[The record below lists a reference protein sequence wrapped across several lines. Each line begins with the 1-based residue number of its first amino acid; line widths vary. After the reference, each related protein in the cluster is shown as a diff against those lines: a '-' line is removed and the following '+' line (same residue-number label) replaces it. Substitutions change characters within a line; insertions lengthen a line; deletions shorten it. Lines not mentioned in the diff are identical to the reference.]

1 MQGTLDLFK
10 LKLSPDNTMFFNNIT
25 EQTNFFDSKVAL
37 SIPNISFNGSRPFRL
52 SANYLDTTFNN
63 YTYCRYK
70 FGSKIV
76 YAFIDNITYINDN
89 VCELEVSI
97 DFLQTFMFDIFG
109 GVAKS
114 NVSNKTLKDSFF
126 NVYKPFTNKMTPSD
140 FNSYLLKRLNKSVT
154 DTRIGGFILLNVDP
168 NIMNKAGETSG
179 TNFML
184 YGLYDNGVP
193 TSAMC
198 LALPIEYNL
207 ETNTITASQFYK
219 LGSASSEVMC
229 AGGDNLFNFLD
240 AYASYVVDGCIG
252 ITFDQLL
259 PNLYFNADDSIIY
272 DTTNMQLVNLPD
284 VTLKVPYLCIKNNSI
299 ANTWSIDL
307 SDYLEDIPLPL
318 RRNPYVY
325 IRVGNDSE
333 SIELNLLDFYND
345 SPVTETMILEIEQFT
360 SCLYPFQTNLKFK
373 YNGREITD
381 RNAMFNIVATDPVPF
396 SISAWQ
402 EYYSNNRATVNDG
415 LETQQKF
422 QSAQLRNNLGTGLVN
437 AGIDTIVGGVSWTK
451 KLGQLS
457 ARSFKSQQNLF
468 NAGVSGVTGFL
479 GAMTNYA
486 NGKLEMAK
494 DKALQQIGW
503 NDVKSSPSAF
513 SNITSNLSSKYRNGT
528 QGIEVDIYI
537 AKNIEDIK
545 AYHKQYGYVI
555 NIMQSSPL
563 NDIHN
568 HTVFDFISFN
578 EITLGLLLP
587 QNMVS
592 LIEEQLE
599 SGVRFWYDYDN
610 FLNYDIANN
619 EYTNTGGA

>member
-70 FGSKIV
+70 FGSKTV
-76 YAFIDNITYINDN
+76 YAFIDNITYTNDN

-140 FNSYLLKRLNKSVT
+140 FNSYLLKRLNKSIT

-179 TNFML
+179 TNFVM

-198 LALPIEYNL
+198 LALPVEYNL
-207 ETNTITASQFYK
+207 ETNTINAPQLYK
-219 LGSASSEVMC
+219 LGSASSESGC
-229 AGGDNLFNFLD
+229 AGGGNLFNFLD
-240 AYASYVVDGCIG
+240 AYASYIVDGCIG

-259 PNLYFNADDSIIY
+259 PDLYFNADDSIHY
-272 DTTNMQLVNLPD
+272 DTTNMQLVKLPD
-284 VTLKVPYLCIKNNSI
+284 VSLDVPYLCIKNNSI
-299 ANTWSIDL
+299 ANNWSIDL

-402 EYYSNNRATVNDG
+402 EYYSNNKATVNDG
-415 LETQQKF
+415 LETQQKY

-468 NAGVSGVTGFL
+468 NAGVSGTTGFL

-599 SGVRFWYDYDN
+599 SGIRFWYDYNN

-619 EYTNTGGA
+619 DYTGGV

>member
-70 FGSKIV
+70 FGSKTV
-76 YAFIDNITYINDN
+76 YAFIDNITYTNDN

-140 FNSYLLKRLNKSVT
+140 FNSYLLKRLNKSIT

-179 TNFML
+179 TNFVM

-198 LALPIEYNL
+198 LALPVEYNL
-207 ETNTITASQFYK
+207 ETNTINAPQLYK
-219 LGSASSEVMC
+219 LGSASSESGC
-229 AGGDNLFNFLD
+229 AGGGNLFNFLD
-240 AYASYVVDGCIG
+240 AYASYIVDGCIG

-259 PNLYFNADDSIIY
+259 PDLYFNADDSIHY
-272 DTTNMQLVNLPD
+272 DTTNMQLVKLPD
-284 VTLKVPYLCIKNNSI
+284 VSLDVPYLCIKNNSI
-299 ANTWSIDL
+299 ANNWSIDL

-402 EYYSNNRATVNDG
+402 EYYSNNKATVNDG
-415 LETQQKF
+415 LETQQKY

-468 NAGVSGVTGFL
+468 NAGVSGTTGFL

-599 SGVRFWYDYDN
+599 SGIRFWYDYDN

-619 EYTNTGGA
+619 DYTGGV

>member
-70 FGSKIV
+70 FGSKTV
-76 YAFIDNITYINDN
+76 YAFIDNITYTNDN

-140 FNSYLLKRLNKSVT
+140 FNSSLLKRLNKSIT
-154 DTRIGGFILLNVDP
+154 NTRIGGFILLNVDP

-179 TNFML
+179 TNFVM

-198 LALPIEYNL
+198 LALPVEYNL
-207 ETNTITASQFYK
+207 ETNTINTPQLYK
-219 LGSASSEVMC
+219 LGSASSELSC
-229 AGGDNLFNFLD
+229 AGGGNLFNFLD
-240 AYASYVVDGCIG
+240 AYASYIVDGCIG

-259 PNLYFNADDSIIY
+259 PDLYFNADDSIHY
-272 DTTNMQLVNLPD
+272 DTTNMQLVKLPD
-284 VTLKVPYLCIKNNSI
+284 VSLDVPYLCIKNNSI
-299 ANTWSIDL
+299 ANNWSIDL

-402 EYYSNNRATVNDG
+402 EYYSNNKATVNDG
-415 LETQQKF
+415 LETQQKY

-468 NAGVSGVTGFL
+468 NAGVSGTTGFL

-599 SGVRFWYDYDN
+599 SGIRFWYDYNN

-619 EYTNTGGA
+619 DYTGGV

>member
-70 FGSKIV
+70 FGSKTV
-76 YAFIDNITYINDN
+76 YAFIDNITYTNDN

-140 FNSYLLKRLNKSVT
+140 FNSYLLKRLNKSIT

-179 TNFML
+179 TNFAL
-184 YGLYDNGVP
+184 YGLDDNGVP

-198 LALPIEYNL
+198 LALPVEYNL
-207 ETNTITASQFYK
+207 ETNTINTPQFYK

-229 AGGDNLFNFLD
+229 AGGGNLFNFLD

-259 PNLYFNADDSIIY
+259 PDLYFNADDSIMY
-272 DTTNMQLVNLPD
+272 DTTNMELVHLPD
-284 VTLKVPYLCIKNNSI
+284 VTLDIPYLCIKNNST

-345 SPVTETMILEIEQFT
+345 SPVTESMILEIEQFT

-381 RNAMFNIVATDPVPF
+381 RNALFNIVATDPVPF

-415 LETQQKF
+415 LETQQKY

-468 NAGVSGVTGFL
+468 NAGVSGTTGFL

-599 SGVRFWYDYDN
+599 SGVRFWYDYNN

-619 EYTNTGGA
+619 DYTGGV

>member
-70 FGSKIV
+70 FGSKTV
-76 YAFIDNITYINDN
+76 YAFIDNITYTNDN

-140 FNSYLLKRLNKSVT
+140 FNSYLLKRLNKSIT

-179 TNFML
+179 TNFVM

-198 LALPIEYNL
+198 LALPVEYNL
-207 ETNTITASQFYK
+207 ETNTINAPQLYK
-219 LGSASSEVMC
+219 LGSASSESGC
-229 AGGDNLFNFLD
+229 AGGGNLFNFLD
-240 AYASYVVDGCIG
+240 AYASYIVDGCIG

-259 PNLYFNADDSIIY
+259 PDLYFNADDSIHY
-272 DTTNMQLVNLPD
+272 DTTNMQLVKLPD
-284 VTLKVPYLCIKNNSI
+284 VSLDVSYLCIKNNSI
-299 ANTWSIDL
+299 ANNWSIDL

-402 EYYSNNRATVNDG
+402 EYYSNNKATVNDG
-415 LETQQKF
+415 LETQQKY

-468 NAGVSGVTGFL
+468 NAGVSGTTGFL

-599 SGVRFWYDYDN
+599 SGIRFWYDYDN

-619 EYTNTGGA
+619 DYTGGV

>member
-70 FGSKIV
+70 FGSKTV
-76 YAFIDNITYINDN
+76 YAFIDNITYTNDN

-140 FNSYLLKRLNKSVT
+140 FNSYLLKRLNKSIT

-179 TNFML
+179 TNFVM

-198 LALPIEYNL
+198 LALPVEYNF
-207 ETNTITASQFYK
+207 ETNTINAPQLYK
-219 LGSASSEVMC
+219 LGSASSESGC
-229 AGGDNLFNFLD
+229 AGGGNLFNFLD
-240 AYASYVVDGCIG
+240 AYASYIVDGCIG

-259 PNLYFNADDSIIY
+259 PDLYFNADDSIHY

-284 VTLKVPYLCIKNNSI
+284 VSLDVPYLCIKNNSI
-299 ANTWSIDL
+299 ANNWSIDL

-402 EYYSNNRATVNDG
+402 EYYSNNKATVNDG
-415 LETQQKF
+415 LETQQKY

-468 NAGVSGVTGFL
+468 NAGVSGTTGFL

-599 SGVRFWYDYDN
+599 SGIRFWYDYNN

-619 EYTNTGGA
+619 DYTGGV

>member
-70 FGSKIV
+70 FGSKTV
-76 YAFIDNITYINDN
+76 YAFIDNITYTNDN

-140 FNSYLLKRLNKSVT
+140 FNSYLLKRLNKSIT

-179 TNFML
+179 TNFVM

-198 LALPIEYNL
+198 LALPVEYNL
-207 ETNTITASQFYK
+207 ETNTINAPQLYK
-219 LGSASSEVMC
+219 LGSASSESDC
-229 AGGDNLFNFLD
+229 AGGGNLFNFLD
-240 AYASYVVDGCIG
+240 AYASYIVDGCIG

-259 PNLYFNADDSIIY
+259 PDLYFNADDSIHY
-272 DTTNMQLVNLPD
+272 DTTNMQLVKLPD
-284 VTLKVPYLCIKNNSI
+284 VSLDVPYLCIKNNSI
-299 ANTWSIDL
+299 ANNWSIDL

-402 EYYSNNRATVNDG
+402 EYYSNNKATVNDG
-415 LETQQKF
+415 LETQQKY

-468 NAGVSGVTGFL
+468 NAGVSGTTGFL

-599 SGVRFWYDYDN
+599 SGIRFWYDYNN

-619 EYTNTGGA
+619 DYTGGV

>member
-70 FGSKIV
+70 FGSKTV
-76 YAFIDNITYINDN
+76 YAFIDNITYTNDN

-140 FNSYLLKRLNKSVT
+140 FNSYLLKRLNKSIT

-179 TNFML
+179 TNFVM

-198 LALPIEYNL
+198 FALPVEYNL
-207 ETNTITASQFYK
+207 ETNTINAPQLYK
-219 LGSASSEVMC
+219 LGSASSESGC
-229 AGGDNLFNFLD
+229 AGGGNLFNFLD
-240 AYASYVVDGCIG
+240 AYASYIVDGCIG

-259 PNLYFNADDSIIY
+259 PDLYFNADDSIHY
-272 DTTNMQLVNLPD
+272 DTTNMQLVKLPD
-284 VTLKVPYLCIKNNSI
+284 VSLDVPYLCIKNNSI
-299 ANTWSIDL
+299 ANNWSIDL

-402 EYYSNNRATVNDG
+402 EYYSNNKATVNDG
-415 LETQQKF
+415 LETQQKY

-468 NAGVSGVTGFL
+468 NAGVSGTTGFL

-599 SGVRFWYDYDN
+599 SGIRFWYDYDN

-619 EYTNTGGA
+619 DYTGGV

>member
-70 FGSKIV
+70 FGSKTV
-76 YAFIDNITYINDN
+76 YAFIDNITYTNDN

-140 FNSYLLKRLNKSVT
+140 FNSYLLKRLNKSIT

-179 TNFML
+179 TNFVM

-198 LALPIEYNL
+198 LALPVEYNL
-207 ETNTITASQFYK
+207 ETNTINAPQLYK
-219 LGSASSEVMC
+219 LGSASSESGC
-229 AGGDNLFNFLD
+229 AGGGNLFNFLD
-240 AYASYVVDGCIG
+240 AYASYIVDGCIG

-259 PNLYFNADDSIIY
+259 PDLYFNADDSIHY
-272 DTTNMQLVNLPD
+272 DTTNMQLVKLPD
-284 VTLKVPYLCIKNNSI
+284 VSLDVPYLCIKNNSI
-299 ANTWSIDL
+299 ANNWSIDL

-381 RNAMFNIVATDPVPF
+381 RNTMFNIVATDPVPF

-402 EYYSNNRATVNDG
+402 EYYSNNKATVNDG
-415 LETQQKF
+415 LETQQKY

-468 NAGVSGVTGFL
+468 NAGVSGTTGFL

-599 SGVRFWYDYDN
+599 SGIRFWYDYDN

-619 EYTNTGGA
+619 DYTGGV

>member
-10 LKLSPDNTMFFNNIT
+10 LKLSPDNTMFFANT
-25 EQTNFFDSKVAL
+25 TDQQAFFDDNVAL
-37 SIPNISFNGSRPFRL
+37 SIPNISFNGSRPFRF
-52 SANYLDTTFNN
+52 SANYIDATFNN

-70 FGSKIV
+70 FGSKTV
-76 YAFIDNITYINDN
+76 YAFIDNITFLNDN
-89 VCELEVSI
+89 TCEIEVSI
-97 DFLQTFMFDIFG
+97 DLLQTFMVDIFN

-114 NVSNKTLKDSFF
+114 NVSNQTLKDEDF
-126 NVYKPFTNKMTPSD
+126 NVYRPFTNKMTPSD
-140 FNSYLLKRLNKSVT
+140 FNSYLLKRLNKSIT

-179 TNFML
+179 TNFAL
-184 YGLYDNGVP
+184 YGLDDNGVP

-198 LALPIEYNL
+198 LALPVEYNL
-207 ETNTITASQFYK
+207 ETNTINTPQFYK

-229 AGGDNLFNFLD
+229 AGGGNLFNFLD

-259 PNLYFNADDSIIY
+259 PDLYFNADDSIHY
-272 DTTNMQLVNLPD
+272 DTTNMQLVKLPNVSLD
-284 VTLKVPYLCIKNNSI
+284 VPYLCIKNNSI
-299 ANTWSIDL
+299 ANNWSIDL

-381 RNAMFNIVATDPVPF
+381 RNAIFNIVATDPVPF

-402 EYYSNNRATVNDG
+402 EYYSNNKATVNDG
-415 LETQQKF
+415 LETQQKY

-468 NAGVSGVTGFL
+468 TAGVSGATGFL

-555 NIMQSSPL
+555 NRMQSSPL
-563 NDIHN
+563 QNIHK
-568 HTVFDFISFN
+568 HTNFDFISFN

>member
-70 FGSKIV
+70 FGSKTV
-76 YAFIDNITYINDN
+76 YAFIDNITYTNDN

-140 FNSYLLKRLNKSVT
+140 FNSYLLKRLNKSIT

-179 TNFML
+179 TNFVM

-198 LALPIEYNL
+198 LALPVEYNL
-207 ETNTITASQFYK
+207 ETNTINAPQFYK
-219 LGSASSEVMC
+219 LGSASSEISC
-229 AGGDNLFNFLD
+229 AGGGNLFNFLD
-240 AYASYVVDGCIG
+240 AYASYIVDGCIG

-259 PNLYFNADDSIIY
+259 PDLYFNADNSIHY
-272 DTTNMQLVNLPD
+272 DTTNIQLVNLPD
-284 VTLKVPYLCIKNNSI
+284 VSLDVPYLCIKNNSI
-299 ANTWSIDL
+299 ANNWSIDL

-402 EYYSNNRATVNDG
+402 EYYSNNKATVNDG
-415 LETQQKF
+415 LETQQKY

-468 NAGVSGVTGFL
+468 NAGVSGTTGFL

-599 SGVRFWYDYDN
+599 SGIRFWYDYNN

-619 EYTNTGGA
+619 DYTGGV

>member
-70 FGSKIV
+70 FGSKTV

-140 FNSYLLKRLNKSVT
+140 FNSYLLKRLNKSIT

-179 TNFML
+179 TNFVM

-198 LALPIEYNL
+198 LALPVEYNL
-207 ETNTITASQFYK
+207 ETNTINAPQLYK
-219 LGSASSEVMC
+219 LGSASSESGC
-229 AGGDNLFNFLD
+229 AGGGNLFNFLD
-240 AYASYVVDGCIG
+240 AYASYIVDGCIG

-259 PNLYFNADDSIIY
+259 PDLYFNADDSIHY
-272 DTTNMQLVNLPD
+272 DTTNMQLVKLPD
-284 VTLKVPYLCIKNNSI
+284 VSLDVPYLCIKNNSI
-299 ANTWSIDL
+299 ANNWSIDL

-345 SPVTETMILEIEQFT
+345 SPVIETMILEIEQFT

-402 EYYSNNRATVNDG
+402 EYYSNNKATVNDG
-415 LETQQKF
+415 LETQQKY

-468 NAGVSGVTGFL
+468 NAGVSGTTGFL

-599 SGVRFWYDYDN
+599 SGIRFWYDYDN

-619 EYTNTGGA
+619 DYTGGV

>member
-70 FGSKIV
+70 FGSKTV
-76 YAFIDNITYINDN
+76 YAFIDNITYTNDN

-140 FNSYLLKRLNKSVT
+140 FNSYLLKRLNKSIT

-179 TNFML
+179 TNFVM

-198 LALPIEYNL
+198 LALPVEYNL
-207 ETNTITASQFYK
+207 ETNTINAPQLYK
-219 LGSASSEVMC
+219 LGSASSESGC
-229 AGGDNLFNFLD
+229 AGGGNLFNFLD
-240 AYASYVVDGCIG
+240 AYASYIVDGCIG

-259 PNLYFNADDSIIY
+259 PDLYFNADDSIHY
-272 DTTNMQLVNLPD
+272 DTTNMQLVKLPD
-284 VTLKVPYLCIKNNSI
+284 VSLDVPYLCIKNNSI
-299 ANTWSIDL
+299 ANNWSIDL

-345 SPVTETMILEIEQFT
+345 SPVIETMIFEIEQFT

-402 EYYSNNRATVNDG
+402 EYYSNNKATVNDG
-415 LETQQKF
+415 LETQQKY

-468 NAGVSGVTGFL
+468 NAGVSGTTGFL

-599 SGVRFWYDYDN
+599 SGIRFWYDYDN

-619 EYTNTGGA
+619 DYTGGV

>member
-10 LKLSPDNTMFFNNIT
+10 LKLSPDNTMFFANT
-25 EQTNFFDSKVAL
+25 TDQQAFFDDNVAL
-37 SIPNISFNGSRPFRL
+37 SIPNISFNGSRPFRF
-52 SANYLDTTFNN
+52 SANFLDATFNN

-70 FGSKIV
+70 FGTKTV
-76 YAFIDNITYINDN
+76 YAFIDNITFLNDN
-89 VCELEVSI
+89 TCELEVSI
-97 DFLQTFMFDIFG
+97 DLLQTFMVDIFN

-114 NVSNKTLKDSFF
+114 NVSNQTLKDEDF
-126 NVYKPFTNKMTPSD
+126 NVYKPFTNKMTPSA
-140 FNSYLLKRLNKSVT
+140 FNSYLLKRLNKSIT

-179 TNFML
+179 TNFAL
-184 YGLYDNGVP
+184 YGLDDNGVP
-193 TSAMC
+193 TSVMC
-198 LALPIEYNL
+198 LALPVEYNL
-207 ETNTITASQFYK
+207 ETNTITAPQFYK

-229 AGGDNLFNFLD
+229 AGGGNLFNFLD
-240 AYASYVVDGCIG
+240 AYASYVADGCIG

-259 PNLYFNADDSIIY
+259 PDLYFNADDSIMY
-272 DTTNMQLVNLPD
+272 DTTNMELVHLPD
-284 VTLKVPYLCIKNNSI
+284 VTLDIPYLCIKNNSI

-345 SPVTETMILEIEQFT
+345 SPVTETMVLEIEQFT

-381 RNAMFNIVATDPVPF
+381 RNAIFNIVATDPVPF
-396 SISAWQ
+396 SVSAWQ
-402 EYYSNNRATVNDG
+402 EYYSNNKATVNDG
-415 LETQQKF
+415 LETQQKY

-468 NAGVSGVTGFL
+468 NAGISGTTGFL

-555 NIMQSSPL
+555 NRMQSSPL
-563 NDIHN
+563 QNIHK
-568 HTVFDFISFN
+568 HTNFDFISFN

-599 SGVRFWYDYDN
+599 SGVRFWYDYTN

>member
-70 FGSKIV
+70 FGSKTV
-76 YAFIDNITYINDN
+76 YAFIDNITYTNDN

-140 FNSYLLKRLNKSVT
+140 FNSYLLKRLNKSIT

-168 NIMNKAGETSG
+168 NIMNKAGETIG
-179 TNFML
+179 TNFVM

-198 LALPIEYNL
+198 LALPVEYNL
-207 ETNTITASQFYK
+207 ETNTINAPQLYK
-219 LGSASSEVMC
+219 LGSASSESGC
-229 AGGDNLFNFLD
+229 AGGGNLFNFLD
-240 AYASYVVDGCIG
+240 AYASYIVDGCIG

-259 PNLYFNADDSIIY
+259 PDLYFNADDSIHY
-272 DTTNMQLVNLPD
+272 DTTNMQLVKLPD
-284 VTLKVPYLCIKNNSI
+284 VSLDVPYLCIKNNSI
-299 ANTWSIDL
+299 ANNWSIDL

-402 EYYSNNRATVNDG
+402 EYYSNNKATVNDG
-415 LETQQKF
+415 LETQQKY

-468 NAGVSGVTGFL
+468 NAGVSGTTGFL

-599 SGVRFWYDYDN
+599 SGIRFWYDYDN

-619 EYTNTGGA
+619 DNTGGV

>member
-70 FGSKIV
+70 FGSKTV
-76 YAFIDNITYINDN
+76 YAFIDNITYTNDN

-140 FNSYLLKRLNKSVT
+140 FNSYLLKRLNKSIT

-179 TNFML
+179 TNFVM

-198 LALPIEYNL
+198 LALPVEYNL
-207 ETNTITASQFYK
+207 ETNTINAPQLYK
-219 LGSASSEVMC
+219 LGSASSETGC
-229 AGGDNLFNFLD
+229 AGGGNLFNFLD
-240 AYASYVVDGCIG
+240 AYASYIVDGCIG

-259 PNLYFNADDSIIY
+259 PDLYFNADNSIHY
-272 DTTNMQLVNLPD
+272 DTTNMQLVNLPNVSLD
-284 VTLKVPYLCIKNNSI
+284 VPYLCIKNNSI
-299 ANTWSIDL
+299 ANNWSIDL

-402 EYYSNNRATVNDG
+402 EYYSNNKATVNDG
-415 LETQQKF
+415 LETQQKY

-468 NAGVSGVTGFL
+468 NAGVSGTTGFL

-599 SGVRFWYDYDN
+599 SGIRFWYDYNN

-619 EYTNTGGA
+619 DYTGGV

>member
-70 FGSKIV
+70 FGSKTV
-76 YAFIDNITYINDN
+76 YAFIDNITYTNDN

-140 FNSYLLKRLNKSVT
+140 FNSYLLKRLNKSIT

-168 NIMNKAGETSG
+168 SIMNKAGETSG
-179 TNFML
+179 TNFVM

-198 LALPIEYNL
+198 LALPVEYNL
-207 ETNTITASQFYK
+207 ETNTINAPQLYK
-219 LGSASSEVMC
+219 LGSASSETGC
-229 AGGDNLFNFLD
+229 AGGGNLFNFLD
-240 AYASYVVDGCIG
+240 TYASYIVDGCIG

-259 PNLYFNADDSIIY
+259 PDLYFNADDSIHY
-272 DTTNMQLVNLPD
+272 DTTNIQLVNLPD
-284 VTLKVPYLCIKNNSI
+284 VSLDVPYLCIKNNSI

-402 EYYSNNRATVNDG
+402 EYYSNNKATVNDG
-415 LETQQKF
+415 LETQQKY

-468 NAGVSGVTGFL
+468 NAGVSGTTGFL

-599 SGVRFWYDYDN
+599 SGIRFWYDYNN

-619 EYTNTGGA
+619 DYTGGV

>member
-70 FGSKIV
+70 FGSKTV
-76 YAFIDNITYINDN
+76 YAFIDNITYTNDN

-140 FNSYLLKRLNKSVT
+140 FNSYLLKRLNKSIT

-179 TNFML
+179 TNFVM

-198 LALPIEYNL
+198 LALPVEYNL
-207 ETNTITASQFYK
+207 ETNTINALQLYK
-219 LGSASSEVMC
+219 LGSASSESGC
-229 AGGDNLFNFLD
+229 AGGGNLFNFLD
-240 AYASYVVDGCIG
+240 AYASYIVDGCIG

-259 PNLYFNADDSIIY
+259 PDLYFNADDSIHY
-272 DTTNMQLVNLPD
+272 DTTNMQLVKLPD
-284 VTLKVPYLCIKNNSI
+284 VSLDVSYLCIKNNSI
-299 ANTWSIDL
+299 ANNWSIDL

-402 EYYSNNRATVNDG
+402 EYYSNNKATVNDG
-415 LETQQKF
+415 LETQQKY

-468 NAGVSGVTGFL
+468 NAGVSGTTGFL

-599 SGVRFWYDYDN
+599 SGIRFWYDYNN

-619 EYTNTGGA
+619 DYTGGV

>member
-52 SANYLDTTFNN
+52 SSNYLDTTFNN

-70 FGSKIV
+70 FGSKTV
-76 YAFIDNITYINDN
+76 YAFIDNITYTNDN

-140 FNSYLLKRLNKSVT
+140 FNSYLLKRLNKSIT

-179 TNFML
+179 TNFVM

-198 LALPIEYNL
+198 LALPVEYNL
-207 ETNTITASQFYK
+207 ETNTINAPQLYK
-219 LGSASSEVMC
+219 LGSASSESGC
-229 AGGDNLFNFLD
+229 AGGGNLFNFLD
-240 AYASYVVDGCIG
+240 AYASYIVDGCIG

-259 PNLYFNADDSIIY
+259 PDLYFNADDSIHY
-272 DTTNMQLVNLPD
+272 DTTNMQLVKLPD
-284 VTLKVPYLCIKNNSI
+284 VSLDVPYLCIKNNSI
-299 ANTWSIDL
+299 ANNWSIDL

-402 EYYSNNRATVNDG
+402 EYYSNNKATVNDG
-415 LETQQKF
+415 LETQQKY

-468 NAGVSGVTGFL
+468 NAGVSGTTGFL

-599 SGVRFWYDYDN
+599 SGIRFWYDYDN

-619 EYTNTGGA
+619 DYTGGV

>member
-76 YAFIDNITYINDN
+76 YAFIDNITYTNDN

-179 TNFML
+179 TNFAL
-184 YGLYDNGVP
+184 YGLDDNGVP

-198 LALPIEYNL
+198 LALPVKYNL
-207 ETNTITASQFYK
+207 ETNTITAPQFCK
-219 LGSASSEVMC
+219 LGSASSEIMC
-229 AGGDNLFNFLD
+229 AGGGNLFNFLD

-259 PNLYFNADDSIIY
+259 PDLYFNADDSIMY
-272 DTTNMQLVNLPD
+272 DTTNMELVNLPE
-284 VTLKVPYLCIKNNSI
+284 VTLDVPYLCIKNNST

-345 SPVTETMILEIEQFT
+345 NPVTETMILEIEQFT

-381 RNAMFNIVATDPVPF
+381 RNALFNIVATDPVPF

-415 LETQQKF
+415 LETQQKY

-619 EYTNTGGA
+619 DYTGGV

>member
-70 FGSKIV
+70 FGSKTV
-76 YAFIDNITYINDN
+76 YAFIDNITYTNDN

-140 FNSYLLKRLNKSVT
+140 FNSYLLKRLNKSIT

-179 TNFML
+179 TNFVM

-198 LALPIEYNL
+198 LALPVEYNL
-207 ETNTITASQFYK
+207 ETNTINAPQLYK
-219 LGSASSEVMC
+219 LGSASSESDC
-229 AGGDNLFNFLD
+229 AGGGNLFNFLD
-240 AYASYVVDGCIG
+240 AYASYIVDGCIG

-259 PNLYFNADDSIIY
+259 PDLYFNADDSIHY
-272 DTTNMQLVNLPD
+272 DTTNMQLVKLPNVSLD
-284 VTLKVPYLCIKNNSI
+284 VPYLCIKNNSI
-299 ANTWSIDL
+299 ANNWSIDL

-402 EYYSNNRATVNDG
+402 EYYSNNKATVNDG
-415 LETQQKF
+415 LETQQKY

-468 NAGVSGVTGFL
+468 NAGVSGTTGFL

-599 SGVRFWYDYDN
+599 SGVRFWYDYNN

-619 EYTNTGGA
+619 DYTGGV